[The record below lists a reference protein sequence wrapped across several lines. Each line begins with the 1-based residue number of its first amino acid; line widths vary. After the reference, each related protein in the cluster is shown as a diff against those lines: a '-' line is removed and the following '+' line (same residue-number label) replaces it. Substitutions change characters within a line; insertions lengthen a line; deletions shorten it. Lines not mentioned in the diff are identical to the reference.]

1 MAGDDEVH
9 CAAVD
14 LSLTASELA
23 FRDTLRAWL
32 VANHPGPQ
40 PQGTEASIDFRLRW
54 QRTLFDAGYAGIAW
68 PREHGGGGAT
78 LMEQAIF
85 NEELVRAKAPAPAN
99 IIGLVMGG
107 PVIITHGTD
116 AQRARFLAP
125 ILNGDEVWCQ
135 GFSEPNAGSDLAA
148 LTTRAVH
155 ENGGWKANGQKV
167 WTSFAH
173 RAKWCMLLARTG
185 DEQRHRNLTFFICD
199 MKQPGVEV
207 RPLRQATGDSEF
219 NEIFFNDAAIPEE
232 NVVGKVGDGW
242 NVAITTLMFERAGLS
257 AASALA
263 IQLTLDDLAAL
274 IRRRGRQDDVTV
286 RRRLSSLVV
295 ATETMR
301 LNGYRG
307 LSRVIERGVPGPEGS
322 LAKIQWADIN
332 QRIGELA
339 MDVLDGDALVA
350 DPLWTQAMLRA
361 RANSIEGGTSE
372 IQRNIVAERVLG
384 LPRMR

>member
-1 MAGDDEVH
+1 
-9 CAAVD
+9 VD
-14 LSLTASELA
+14 LSLSPSELH
-23 FRDTLRAWL
+23 FRDEVRGWL
-32 VANHPGPQ
+32 SEHRPGPE
-40 PQGTEASIDFRLRW
+40 PEGTEEIVDFRLRW
-54 QRTLFDAGYAGIAW
+54 QRTLFDAGYVGIAW
-68 PREHGGGGAT
+68 PRQHGGRGAT

-85 NEELVRAKAPAPAN
+85 NEELVRAKAPPPAN

-107 PVIITHGTD
+107 PVVITHGSD
-116 AQRARFLAP
+116 EQRARFLAP

-148 LTTRAVH
+148 LTTRAEQVD
-155 ENGGWKANGQKV
+155 GGWKVNGQKV

-173 RAKWCMLLARTG
+173 RATWCMLLARTG
-185 DEQRHRNLTFFICD
+185 GEERHRNLTYFICN

-207 RPLRQATGDSEF
+207 RPLRQATGDAEF
-219 NEIFFNDAAIPEE
+219 NEIFFNDAI
-232 NVVGKVGDGW
+232 VSDGDRVGAVGEGW
-242 NVAITTLMFERAGLS
+242 KVAITTLMFERAGLS

-263 IQLTLDDLAAL
+263 IQMQLDELAAL
-274 IRRRGRQDDVTV
+274 IRERGRQEDPVL
-286 RRRLSSLVV
+286 RRRLSGLIVE
-295 ATETMR
+295 TETMR

-332 QRIGELA
+332 QRLGELA
-339 MDVLDGDALVA
+339 LDVLGADSLVA
-350 DPLWTQAMLRA
+350 DPVWTRRMLRA

-372 IQRNIVAERVLG
+372 IQRNIIAERVLE

>member
-1 MAGDDEVH
+1 M
-9 CAAVD
+9 D
-14 LSLTASELA
+14 LSLSPSELH
-23 FRDTLRAWL
+23 FRDEVRGWL
-32 VANHPGPQ
+32 SEHRPGPE
-40 PQGTEASIDFRLRW
+40 PEGTEEIVDFRLRW
-54 QRTLFDAGYAGIAW
+54 QRTLFDAGYVGIAW
-68 PREHGGGGAT
+68 PRQHGGRGAT

-85 NEELVRAKAPAPAN
+85 NEELVRTKAPPPAN

-107 PVIITHGTD
+107 PVVITHGSD
-116 AQRARFLAP
+116 EQRARFLAP

-148 LTTRAVH
+148 LTTRAERVD
-155 ENGGWKANGQKV
+155 GGWKVNGQKV

-173 RAKWCMLLARTG
+173 RATRCMLLARTG
-185 DEQRHRNLTFFICD
+185 GEERHRNLTYFICN

-219 NEIFFNDAAIPEE
+219 SEIFFNDAI
-232 NVVGKVGDGW
+232 VSDGDRVGAVGEGW
-242 NVAITTLMFERAGLS
+242 KVAITTLMFERAGLS

-263 IQLTLDDLAAL
+263 IQMQLDELAAL
-274 IRRRGRQDDVTV
+274 IRERGRQEDPVL
-286 RRRLSSLVV
+286 RRRLSGLIVE
-295 ATETMR
+295 TETMR

-332 QRIGELA
+332 QRLGELA
-339 MDVLDGDALVA
+339 LDVLGADSLIA
-350 DPLWTQAMLRA
+350 DPVWTRRMLRA

-372 IQRNIVAERVLG
+372 IQRNIIAERVLE

>member
-1 MAGDDEVH
+1 
-9 CAAVD
+9 VD
-14 LSLTASELA
+14 LSLTPAERA
-23 FRDTLRAWL
+23 FRDEVRAWL
-32 VANHPGPQ
+32 AAHPPGPE
-40 PQGTEASIDFRLRW
+40 PEGTEAVVDFRLRW
-54 QRTLFDAGYAGIAW
+54 QRTLFDAGYIGITW
-68 PREHGGGGAT
+68 PREHGGRGAT

-85 NEELVRAKAPAPAN
+85 NEEMVRAKAPPPAN
-99 IIGLVMGG
+99 VLGLVMGG
-107 PVIITHGTD
+107 PVIITHGND
-116 AQRARFLAP
+116 EQRARFLAP

-148 LTTRAVH
+148 LTTEAVH
-155 ENGGWKANGQKV
+155 ENGGWIVNGQKV

-173 RAKWCMLLARTG
+173 RARWCMLLARTG
-185 DEQRHRNLTFFICD
+185 GEGRHHNLTFFICD

-219 NEIFFNDAAIPEE
+219 NEIFFNGATVADE
-232 NVVGKVGDGW
+232 NVVGAVGDGW
-242 NVAITTLMFERAGLS
+242 SVAITTLMFERAGLS

-263 IQLTLDDLAAL
+263 IQMQLDELAAL
-274 IRRRGRQDDVTV
+274 IRARGRQDDGVL
-286 RRRLSSLVV
+286 RRRLSELVV

-332 QRIGELA
+332 QRLGELA
-339 MDVLDGDALVA
+339 LDVLGGDALVTDA
-350 DPLWTQAMLRA
+350 VWTRRMLRA

-372 IQRNIVAERVLG
+372 IQRNIIAERVLG

>member
-1 MAGDDEVH
+1 
-9 CAAVD
+9 VD
-14 LSLTASELA
+14 LSLTPAELA
-23 FRDTLRAWL
+23 FRDEVRTWL
-32 VANHPGPQ
+32 AGHRPGPE
-40 PQGTEASIDFRLRW
+40 PEGTENVVDFRLRW
-54 QRTLFDAGYAGIAW
+54 QRTLFDAGYIGISW
-68 PREHGGGGAT
+68 PREHGGRGAT

-85 NEELVRAKAPAPAN
+85 NEEMVRAKAPPPAN
-99 IIGLVMGG
+99 VIGLVMGG

-116 AQRARFLAP
+116 DQRARLLAP

-155 ENGGWKANGQKV
+155 EDGGWVVNGQKV

-173 RAKWCMLLARTG
+173 RARWCMLLARTG
-185 DEQRHRNLTFFICD
+185 GDERHRNLTFFVCD

-219 NEIFFNDAAIPEE
+219 NEIFFNDAVIPDG
-232 NVVGKVGDGW
+232 NVVGAVGEGW
-242 NVAITTLMFERAGLS
+242 SVAITTLMFERAGLS

-263 IQLTLDDLAAL
+263 IQMQLDELAAL
-274 IRRRGRQDDVTV
+274 MRERGRDGDAVLRRRFSQ
-286 RRRLSSLVV
+286 LVV

-332 QRIGELA
+332 QRLGELA
-339 MDVLDGDALVA
+339 MDVLGGDALAA
-350 DPLWTQAMLRA
+350 DPVWTRRMLRA

-372 IQRNIVAERVLG
+372 IQRNIIAERVLD

>member
-1 MAGDDEVH
+1 M
-9 CAAVD
+9 D
-14 LSLTASELA
+14 LSLSPSELH
-23 FRDTLRAWL
+23 FRDEVRGWL
-32 VANHPGPQ
+32 SEHRPGPE
-40 PQGTEASIDFRLRW
+40 PEGTEEIVDFRLRW
-54 QRTLFDAGYAGIAW
+54 QRTLFDAGYVGIAW
-68 PREHGGGGAT
+68 PRQHGGRGAT

-85 NEELVRAKAPAPAN
+85 NEELVRAKAPPPAN

-107 PVIITHGTD
+107 PVVITHGSD
-116 AQRARFLAP
+116 EQRARFLAP

-148 LTTRAVH
+148 LTTRAERVD
-155 ENGGWKANGQKV
+155 GGWKVNGQKV

-173 RAKWCMLLARTG
+173 RATWCMLLARTG
-185 DEQRHRNLTFFICD
+185 GEERHRNLTYFICN

-219 NEIFFNDAAIPEE
+219 NEIFFNDAI
-232 NVVGKVGDGW
+232 VSDGDRVGAVGEGW
-242 NVAITTLMFERAGLS
+242 RVAITTLMFERAGLS

-263 IQLTLDDLAAL
+263 IQMQLDELAAL
-274 IRRRGRQDDVTV
+274 IRERGRQEDPVL
-286 RRRLSSLVV
+286 RRRLSGLIVE
-295 ATETMR
+295 TETMR

-332 QRIGELA
+332 QRLGELA
-339 MDVLDGDALVA
+339 LDVLGADSLVA
-350 DPLWTQAMLRA
+350 DPVWTRRMLRA

-372 IQRNIVAERVLG
+372 IQRNIIAERVLE

>member
-1 MAGDDEVH
+1 M
-9 CAAVD
+9 D
-14 LSLTASELA
+14 LSLTPAELA
-23 FRDTLRAWL
+23 FRDELREWL
-32 VANHPGPQ
+32 VAHHPGPD
-40 PQGTEASIDFRLRW
+40 PADTEGSIDHRLGW
-54 QRTLFDAGYAGIAW
+54 QRTLFDAGYSGISW
-68 PREHGGGGAT
+68 PREHGGRGAT

-85 NEELVRAKAPAPAN
+85 NEELVRARAPSPAN
-99 IIGLVMGG
+99 VIGLVMGG

-116 AQRARFLAP
+116 DQRARFLAP
-125 ILNGDEVWCQ
+125 ILSGEEIWCQ

-148 LTTRAVH
+148 LTTQAVRDD
-155 ENGGWKANGQKV
+155 NGWRINGQKV

-173 RAKWCMLLARTG
+173 RATWCMLLAKTG
-185 DEQRHRNLTFFICD
+185 GGDRHRNLTFFICN

-219 NEIFFNDAAIPEE
+219 NEIFFNDARVPDE
-232 NVVGKVGDGW
+232 NVVGAVGDGW
-242 NVAITTLMFERAGLS
+242 KVAITTLMFERAGLS

-263 IQLTLDDLAAL
+263 IQLKLDELAEL
-274 IRRRGRQDDVTV
+274 IRARGRQHDVTLS
-286 RRRLSSLVV
+286 RRLSALVV

-307 LSRVIERGVPGPEGS
+307 LSRVIEHGVPGPEGS

-339 MDVLDGDALVA
+339 MDVLGGEALVT
-350 DPLWTQAMLRA
+350 DPVWTRWMLRA

-372 IQRNIVAERVLG
+372 IQRNILAERVLN

>member
-1 MAGDDEVH
+1 
-9 CAAVD
+9 VD
-14 LSLTASELA
+14 LSLTPDEVA
-23 FRDTLRAWL
+23 FRDELREWL
-32 VANHPGPQ
+32 AANHPGVEPAD
-40 PQGTEASIDFRLRW
+40 TDAALEHRLRW
-54 QRTLFDAGYAGIAW
+54 QRTLFDAGYSGISW
-68 PREHGGGGAT
+68 PREHGGRGAT

-85 NEELVRAKAPAPAN
+85 NEELVRAKAPSPAN

-107 PVIITHGTD
+107 PVIINHGSD
-116 AQRARFLAP
+116 DQRARFLAP
-125 ILNGDEVWCQ
+125 ILSGEEIWCQ

-148 LTTRAVH
+148 LTTQAVRD
-155 ENGGWKANGQKV
+155 NGGWTVNGQKV

-173 RAKWCMLLARTG
+173 RAKWCMLLAKTG
-185 DEQRHRNLTFFICD
+185 GDDRHRNLTFFICD

-219 NEIFFNDAAIPEE
+219 NEIFFNDA
-232 NVVGKVGDGW
+232 VVADDNIVGGVGDGW
-242 NVAITTLMFERAGLS
+242 KVAITTLMFERAGLS

-263 IQLTLDDLAAL
+263 MQLRLDELAEL
-274 IRRRGRQDDVTV
+274 IRERGGRDDVTLS
-286 RRRLSSLVV
+286 RRLSALVV

-307 LSRVIERGVPGPEGS
+307 LSRVIEHGVPGPEGS

-339 MDVLDGDALVA
+339 MDVLGGEALVT
-350 DPLWTQAMLRA
+350 DPVWTHLMLRA

-372 IQRNIVAERVLG
+372 IQRNIIAERVLN

>member
-1 MAGDDEVH
+1 M
-9 CAAVD
+9 D
-14 LSLTASELA
+14 LSLTPSELQ
-23 FRDTLRAWL
+23 FRDEVRAWL
-32 VANHPGPQ
+32 ADHLPGPE
-40 PQGTEASIDFRLRW
+40 PEAIESIVDFRLRW
-54 QRTLFDAGYAGIAW
+54 QRTLFDAGYVGISW
-68 PREHGGGGAT
+68 PRDHGGRGAT

-85 NEELVRAKAPAPAN
+85 NEEMVRAKVPPPAN

-116 AQRARFLAP
+116 EQRARFLAP

-148 LTTRAVH
+148 LTTQAVH
-155 ENGGWKANGQKV
+155 ADGGWKVNGQKV

-173 RAKWCMLLARTG
+173 RAKWCMLLAKTG
-185 DEQRHRNLTFFICD
+185 GDQRHHNLSYFICD

-219 NEIFFNDAAIPEE
+219 NEIFFNDAHVPDE
-232 NVVGKVGDGW
+232 NVVGAVGDGW

-257 AASALA
+257 ASSALA
-263 IQLTLDDLAAL
+263 IQMQLDELAAL
-274 IRRRGRQDDVTV
+274 IRDRGLENDVPL
-286 RRRLSSLVV
+286 RRRLSELVV

-307 LSRVIERGVPGPEGS
+307 LSRISERGVPGPEGS
-322 LAKIQWADIN
+322 IAKIQWADIN
-332 QRIGELA
+332 QRLGELA
-339 MDVLDGDALVA
+339 LDVLGGDAIAVE
-350 DPLWTQAMLRA
+350 PVWTGRMLRA

-372 IQRNIVAERVLG
+372 IQRNILAERVLN

>member
-1 MAGDDEVH
+1 
-9 CAAVD
+9 VD
-14 LSLTASELA
+14 LSLTPAERA
-23 FRDTLRAWL
+23 FRDEVRAWL
-32 VANHPGPQ
+32 AAHPPGPE
-40 PQGTEASIDFRLRW
+40 PEGTEAVVDFRLRW
-54 QRTLFDAGYAGIAW
+54 QRTLFDAGYIGIAW
-68 PREHGGGGAT
+68 PREHGGRGAT

-85 NEELVRAKAPAPAN
+85 NEEMVRAKAPPPAN
-99 IIGLVMGG
+99 VLGLVMGG

-116 AQRARFLAP
+116 EQRARFLAP

-148 LTTRAVH
+148 LTTQAVR
-155 ENGGWKANGQKV
+155 ENGGWIVNGQKV

-173 RAKWCMLLARTG
+173 RARWCMLLARTG
-185 DEQRHRNLTFFICD
+185 GEGRHHNLTFFICD
-199 MKQPGVEV
+199 MRQPGVEV

-219 NEIFFNDAAIPEE
+219 NEIFFNGATVADE
-232 NVVGKVGDGW
+232 NVVGAVGDGW
-242 NVAITTLMFERAGLS
+242 SVAITTLMFERAGLS

-263 IQLTLDDLAAL
+263 IQMQLDELAAL
-274 IRRRGRQDDVTV
+274 IRARGRQDDGVL
-286 RRRLSSLVV
+286 RRRLSELVV

-332 QRIGELA
+332 QRLGELA
-339 MDVLDGDALVA
+339 LDVLGGDALVT
-350 DPLWTQAMLRA
+350 DPVWTRRMLRA

-372 IQRNIVAERVLG
+372 IQRNIIAERVLG

>member
-1 MAGDDEVH
+1 
-9 CAAVD
+9 VD
-14 LSLTASELA
+14 LSLSPAELQ
-23 FRDTLRAWL
+23 FRDEVRAWL
-32 VANHPGPQ
+32 SEHHPGPE
-40 PQGTEASIDFRLRW
+40 PQRTEEIVDFRLRW
-54 QRTLFDAGYAGIAW
+54 QRTLFDGGYVGIAW
-68 PREHGGGGAT
+68 PRQHGGRGAT

-85 NEELVRAKAPAPAN
+85 NEEMVRAKAPPPAN

-107 PVIITHGTD
+107 PVIIAHGSD
-116 AQRARFLAP
+116 EQRARFLAP

-148 LTTRAVH
+148 VTTRAEPVD
-155 ENGGWKANGQKV
+155 GGWKVNGQKV

-173 RAKWCMLLARTG
+173 RATWCMLLARTG
-185 DEQRHRNLTFFICD
+185 DQERHRNLTYFICN

-219 NEIFFNDAAIPEE
+219 NEIFFNDATVADEDR
-232 NVVGKVGDGW
+232 VGAVGDGW

-263 IQLTLDDLAAL
+263 IQMELDELAAL
-274 IRRRGRQDDVTV
+274 IRERGRQEDPVL
-286 RRRLSSLVV
+286 RRRLSALIVD
-295 ATETMR
+295 TETMR

-332 QRIGELA
+332 QRLGELA
-339 MDVLDGDALVA
+339 LDVVGADGLAA
-350 DPLWTQAMLRA
+350 DSVWTRRMLRA

-372 IQRNIVAERVLG
+372 IQRNIIAERVLD

>member
-1 MAGDDEVH
+1 M
-9 CAAVD
+9 D
-14 LSLTASELA
+14 LSLTPAEVA
-23 FRDTLRAWL
+23 FRDELREWL
-32 VANHPGPQ
+32 VANHPGVEPA
-40 PQGTEASIDFRLRW
+40 GTEGSLEHRLHW
-54 QRTLFDAGYAGIAW
+54 QKTLFDAGYSGISW
-68 PREHGGGGAT
+68 PREHGGRGAT

-85 NEELVRAKAPAPAN
+85 NEELVRARAPSPAN

-107 PVIITHGTD
+107 PVIINHGTD

-125 ILNGDEVWCQ
+125 ILSGEEIWCQ

-148 LTTRAVH
+148 LTTQAVRD
-155 ENGGWKANGQKV
+155 GDGWRVSGQKV
-167 WTSFAH
+167 WTSYAH

-185 DEQRHRNLTFFICD
+185 GDERHRNLTFFICD

-219 NEIFFNDAAIPEE
+219 NEIFFNGAVVPDD
-232 NVVGKVGDGW
+232 NVVGSVGDGW
-242 NVAITTLMFERAGLS
+242 KVAITTLMFERSGLS

-263 IQLTLDDLAAL
+263 IQIKLDELAEL
-274 IRRRGRQDDVTV
+274 IRERGEQRDVTLN
-286 RRRLSSLVV
+286 RRLGALVV

-307 LSRVIERGVPGPEGS
+307 LSRVIEHGVPGPEGS
-322 LAKIQWADIN
+322 MAKIQWADIN
-332 QRIGELA
+332 QRLGELA
-339 MDVLDGDALVA
+339 MDVLGAEALVT
-350 DPLWTQAMLRA
+350 DPVWTHSMLRA

-372 IQRNIVAERVLG
+372 IQRNILAERVLN

>member
-1 MAGDDEVH
+1 
-9 CAAVD
+9 VD
-14 LSLTASELA
+14 LSLSPSELH
-23 FRDTLRAWL
+23 FRDEVRGWL
-32 VANHPGPQ
+32 SEHRPGPE
-40 PQGTEASIDFRLRW
+40 PEGTEEIVDFRLRW
-54 QRTLFDAGYAGIAW
+54 QRTLFDAGYVGIAW
-68 PREHGGGGAT
+68 PRQHGGRGAT

-85 NEELVRAKAPAPAN
+85 NEELVRTKAPPPAN

-107 PVIITHGTD
+107 PVVITHGSD
-116 AQRARFLAP
+116 EQRARFLAP

-148 LTTRAVH
+148 LTTRAEQVD
-155 ENGGWKANGQKV
+155 GGWKVNGQKV

-173 RAKWCMLLARTG
+173 RATWCMLLARTG
-185 DEQRHRNLTFFICD
+185 GEERHRNLTYFICN

-207 RPLRQATGDSEF
+207 RPLRQATGDAEF
-219 NEIFFNDAAIPEE
+219 NEIFFNDAI
-232 NVVGKVGDGW
+232 VSDGDRVGAVGEGW
-242 NVAITTLMFERAGLS
+242 KVAITTLMFERAGLS

-263 IQLTLDDLAAL
+263 IQMQLDELAAL
-274 IRRRGRQDDVTV
+274 IRERGRQEDPVL
-286 RRRLSSLVV
+286 RRRLSGLIVE
-295 ATETMR
+295 TETMR

-332 QRIGELA
+332 QRLGELA
-339 MDVLDGDALVA
+339 LDVLGADSLVA
-350 DPLWTQAMLRA
+350 DPVWTRRMLRA

-372 IQRNIVAERVLG
+372 IQRNIIAERVLE